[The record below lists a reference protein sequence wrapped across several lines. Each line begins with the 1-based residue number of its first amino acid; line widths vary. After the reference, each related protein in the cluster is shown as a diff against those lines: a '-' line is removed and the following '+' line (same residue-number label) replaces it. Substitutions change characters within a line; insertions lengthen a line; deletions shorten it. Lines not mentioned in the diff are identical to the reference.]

1 MAEQDFVFGEVRRL
15 YDVQLVCNWLKVDAM
30 ATIGAFEAKT
40 HFSRLLER
48 VAGGEHVTITRHG
61 TPVARLIPFSAPD
74 RERIRRT
81 IRRLKEFSEGQTLGG
96 LSVRALREEGRR

>member
-40 HFSRLLER
+40 HFSRRLEG
-48 VAGGEHVTITRHG
+48 VAGGEQVTIPRHG
-61 TPVARLIPFSAPD
+61 MPVAGGVPIAAPD
-74 RERIRRT
+74 RERIRQT